1 MRKGLVKKLKAKRID
16 IFCEIIDNFGDIG
29 VVYRLAKELRER
41 YGNES
46 EIRVI
51 LNSLKEFLAMAKGAE
66 EREIQE
72 YKGITY
78 ATYEYVRENMES
90 FGCADVII
98 EAFGCNIPE
107 EYLKRAYVESKLL
120 INLEYL
126 SGEKWIED
134 FHLQESML
142 GAPLL
147 KKFFFMPGF
156 TERSGGII
164 LDSNFLKRIEA
175 VSGDREKYLKKYFPE
190 KDSKELQETLIG
202 TVFSYE
208 KNFENLLKTLDGL
221 DRDVFLIIMGEKSQK
236 SFGKILG
243 NSSKYG
249 KIETS
254 NIKFLNQEEYEEV
267 LALADFN
274 FVRGEDSFVRALIL
288 GKPFLW
294 HIYIQENGAHHDK
307 LDAFI
312 ERYMETLSHTGE
324 SEILEK
330 YGGILKSYISE
341 NETYV
346 DFFENLDKI
355 KELNNLYSKFLLSH
369 CSLIDKLCDFIEKY

>member
-1 MRKGLVKKLKAKRID
+1 MKAKRID

-29 VVYRLAKELRER
+29 VVYRLAKEIKER
-41 YGNES
+41 YGDKCEV
-46 EIRVI
+46 RVI
-51 LNSLKEFLAMAKGAE
+51 LNSLKEFLAMAKEAE
-66 EREIQE
+66 KKEFQI
-72 YKGITY
+72 YNGITY
-78 ATYEYVRENMES
+78 ATYNYVRKNIKN
-90 FGCADVII
+90 FACADVII

-107 EYLKRAYVESKLL
+107 EYLKRAYTESKLL

-142 GAPLL
+142 GAPVLR
-147 KKFFFMPGF
+147 KFFFMPGF
-156 TERSGGII
+156 TEKSGGVI
-164 LDSNFLKRIEA
+164 LDSKFIKRIKE
-175 VSGDREKYLKKYFPE
+175 VSENRENYLKKYFPE
-190 KDSKELQETLIG
+190 KESKKLEGCLIG

-208 KNFENLLKTLDGL
+208 KNFENLLKALNKL
-221 DRDVFLIIMGEKSQK
+221 DRDILLIIMGEKSQK

-249 KIETS
+249 KIEVS

-274 FVRGEDSFVRALIL
+274 LVRGEDSFVRALVL

-312 ERYMETLSHTGE
+312 ERYKETLSTIGE
-324 SEILEK
+324 NEILEK
-330 YGGILKSYISE
+330 YGRILKSYISD

-346 DFFENLDKI
+346 DFFENFDKI
-355 KELNNLYSKFLLSH
+355 KELNNLYSKFLTSH